1 MNRIL
6 HIINSEQAQ
15 AELKKINVSSG
26 GIESMYAKM
35 NGLCLKLENV
45 PLAAANILKQ
55 EMLSLGGDAA
65 VARGVVNG
73 TVPLSEVILMGNEQ
87 KLLRLAEKLVWQQYF
102 KLPAIRKDILR
113 LLKNFQGKDIGK
125 REYNGKTIDLS
136 QTQIMGVLN
145 ITPDS
150 FSDGEKF
157 LAKDA
162 AVKQAL
168 IMIDE
173 GAAIIDIGGESTR
186 PGAAEVSAREEKE
199 RVIDVIREIRQE
211 SDILISIDTT
221 KAEVARGAMKAGAD
235 MINDISALRFDP
247 EMIKVLMEYPEAGV
261 ILMHMLGTPRTMQ
274 QKPEYED
281 TIREI
286 LEFLQERINYAVSN
300 GISPERIM
308 IDPGIGFGKR
318 QSDNLLILQRLAE
331 FHCLNCP
338 VVLGASRK
346 SFINRI
352 YESKADEREE
362 GTLAGTAL
370 GHNAGVHI
378 IRVHDVKQSKRLLQ
392 VMQAVKEV
400 KCTL

>member
-6 HIINSEQAQ
+6 HIRNDSQAQ

-102 KLPAIRKDILR
+102 TLPAIRKDILR
-113 LLKNFQGKDIGK
+113 LLKNYQGKEISK
-125 REYNGKTIDLS
+125 REFCGKTIDLS
-136 QTQIMGVLN
+136 QTQIMGILN

-157 LAKDA
+157 LDKDA

-186 PGAAEVSAREEKE
+186 PGAAEVSAGEELE

-235 MINDISALRFDP
+235 MINDISALRFDQ
-247 EMIKVLMEYPEAGV
+247 EMIEVMKEYPESGV
-261 ILMHMLGTPRTMQ
+261 ILMHMLGIPRTMQ
-274 QKPEYED
+274 QKPVYED

-286 LEFLQERINYAVSN
+286 LEFLQERIEYAENNS
-300 GISPERIM
+300 ICRERIM

-338 VVLGASRK
+338 VVLGTSRK
-346 SFINRI
+346 SFINQI
-352 YESKADEREE
+352 YESKSDEREA

-370 GHNAGVHI
+370 GHTAGVQI
-378 IRVHDVKQSKRLLQ
+378 IRVHEVKQSKRLLQ
-392 VMQAVKEV
+392 VMQAVKDV
-400 KCTL
+400 